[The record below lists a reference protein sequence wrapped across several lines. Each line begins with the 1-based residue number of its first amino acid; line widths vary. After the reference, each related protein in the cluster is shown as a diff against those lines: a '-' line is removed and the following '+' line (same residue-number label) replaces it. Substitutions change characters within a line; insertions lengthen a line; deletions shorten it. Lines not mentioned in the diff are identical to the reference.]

1 MKAFSLKLTYP
12 KIISLGFCL
21 LILLGA
27 FLLSLPISSRSGQF
41 TPFLTS
47 LFTATSATCV
57 TGLVMV
63 DTYTHWSVFG
73 QTVIIVLIQIGGI
86 GFMTLMTAISLVLNR
101 QITLKER
108 TLLKDSFNTSDISGM
123 VRLTKHIVAGT
134 VIIELLGS
142 ILLATRFIP
151 LLGLSQGLYTAVFMS
166 ISAFCN
172 AGFDILGG
180 FGQYSSLV
188 FFSDDALIIL
198 TLSMLILIGGIGFIV
213 WDDIVKNKWHLK
225 RYRLHSKIVLFFTT
239 ILTIGGTVLFFI
251 FERDATNYGLPL
263 HHQLLNS
270 FFSSVTPRTA
280 GFNSVD
286 VAALTGVSKMLTIL
300 YMFIGGSPG
309 STAGGVKTVTIAVM
323 LICLISNLRNKS
335 GYNVFRRRLPL
346 NVVINALCV
355 IVIHL
360 TLSLS
365 GTLLICAV
373 QPELAVGDVVFECFS
388 AMGTVGMSTGITRD
402 LTVLPQI
409 VLILLM
415 FSGRI
420 GSLSFAMIFTEK
432 KQKDVLLFPE
442 EKVNVG

>member
-172 AGFDILGG
+172 AGIDILGG
-180 FGQYSSLV
+180 FGQYS
-188 FFSDDALIIL
+188 FFVCFSHDYLII
-198 TLSMLILIGGIGFIV
+198 I
-213 WDDIVKNKWHLK
+213 
-225 RYRLHSKIVLFFTT
+225 
-239 ILTIGGTVLFFI
+239 
-251 FERDATNYGLPL
+251 
-263 HHQLLNS
+263 
-270 FFSSVTPRTA
+270 
-280 GFNSVD
+280 
-286 VAALTGVSKMLTIL
+286 
-300 YMFIGGSPG
+300 
-309 STAGGVKTVTIAVM
+309 
-323 LICLISNLRNKS
+323 NL
-335 GYNVFRRRLPL
+335 
-346 NVVINALCV
+346 
-355 IVIHL
+355 
-360 TLSLS
+360 
-365 GTLLICAV
+365 
-373 QPELAVGDVVFECFS
+373 
-388 AMGTVGMSTGITRD
+388 
-402 LTVLPQI
+402 
-409 VLILLM
+409 
-415 FSGRI
+415 
-420 GSLSFAMIFTEK
+420 
-432 KQKDVLLFPE
+432 
-442 EKVNVG
+442 